1 MKKLLLGL
9 LMSVMLVSSALAAG
23 PTIEE
28 RQYMQFTAADQ
39 ETTTKFRIYTIAW
52 VSFTGSIIVD
62 TNVLNIEDGAG
73 TEILKMTADAVQTQF
88 VINFPNGLDVSGIK
102 VEDLTKGYVYIY
114 GKRR

>member
-9 LMSVMLVSSALAAG
+9 LMMFVCVSAFAAA

-28 RQYMQFTAADQ
+28 SQYMQFTAADQ
-39 ETTTKFRIYTIAW
+39 ETTTPFRIYTIAW

-62 TNVLNIEDGAG
+62 TNVLNIEDGSG
-73 TEILKMTADAVQTQF
+73 KEILKMTADAVQTQF
-88 VINFPNGLDVSGIK
+88 VINFPNGLDVAGIK